1 MTTPLRVSVVI
12 PAYNAAAF
20 IDDALAGVVA
30 QTRPAHEVIVVDDG
44 STDDTNARVR
54 AWEGRTG
61 STRLVLLD
69 GPNRGL
75 STSRNR
81 GILAAT
87 GELVALLDG
96 DDFFLPRHLEL
107 LVPAF
112 ERAPEVVLA
121 FSDMM
126 RFQHGGDDRGSVLG
140 ALRAE
145 LATISTPLGG
155 DGMQLAGTA
164 LRRLYLM
171 RAAIA
176 PSACVVSREA
186 VAGSGLFDTTLPYG
200 EDLDFLWR
208 LLGKG
213 RGAWLDVITGRKR
226 DHGSNASAP
235 SRAEWSERH
244 LLRTI
249 SQLLRFGV
257 GHTEEE
263 TAALEAHLRLTL
275 RETGWIA
282 AGNGLRSYLN
292 WREEV
297 REWTGRAAPR
307 TIRSILRVLRNE
319 VQRLS
324 KQGRSN

>member
-1 MTTPLRVSVVI
+1 MATSLRVSVVI

-44 STDDTNARVR
+44 STDETSARVR

-61 STRLVLLD
+61 STRLILLG

-81 GILAAT
+81 GILTAS
-87 GELVALLDG
+87 GELVALLDS
-96 DDFFLPRHLEL
+96 DDYFLPRHLEL

-112 ERAPEVVLA
+112 ERAPDVVLA

-126 RFQHGGDDRGSVLG
+126 RFAHGGEDRGSVLG
-140 ALRAE
+140 ALREE
-145 LATISTPLGG
+145 LAPISTPLGD

-176 PSACVVSREA
+176 PSVCIVSREA

-208 LLGKG
+208 LLGAG
-213 RGAWLDVITGRKR
+213 RGAWLNQVTGRKR

-235 SRAEWSERH
+235 ARAEWSERH

-249 SQLLRFGV
+249 AQLLRFGV
-257 GHTEEE
+257 GHTPDEV
-263 TAALEAHLRLTL
+263 AALERHLTL
-275 RETGWIA
+275 TLGETGWIA
-282 AGNGLRSYLN
+282 SGKGWQAYRA
-292 WREEV
+292 WRAEV
-297 REWTGRAAPR
+297 LEWTGRAAPR
-307 TIRSILRVLRNE
+307 PHRHLLRLLRRSLAGN
-319 VQRLS
+319 
-324 KQGRSN
+324 